1 MNEQDVRLLEAFFGT
16 PLRDINA
23 QGYPH
28 WNLIQKDD
36 ENSILEMAVAG
47 YAPEQISVKKD
58 QNTLIITGDN
68 SSYDTHI
75 DYVRKG
81 ISSRKFNKEF
91 TLGQYIDIAKV
102 DMQNGLLIIGLRK
115 NIPEEKKPK
124 TYDIGFENKSLI
136 CG

>member
-1 MNEQDVRLLEAFFGT
+1 
-16 PLRDINA
+16 
-23 QGYPH
+23 
-28 WNLIQKDD
+28 
-36 ENSILEMAVAG
+36 MAVAG

-102 DMQNGLLIIGLRK
+102 DMQNGLLIIELMK